1 MTQPRPDLGDFN
13 LDVFQNEYL
22 PAGGRDVNAI
32 VTVTSGLLA
41 APQGI
46 PAAAEI
52 IIVDCSGSMNDPAD
66 KMAEAK
72 AATAAAIDALRD
84 GTSFAVIAGNEKA
97 RAIYPPD
104 ASLAVATPQARDAA
118 KQAVRGLQA
127 DGGTAIGE
135 WLLLAHQLFT
145 SGGRDAEATPVRH
158 AILLT
163 DGKNQ
168 HETPEK
174 LAGAISW
181 CEGAFRCD
189 CRGVGTDWEVAELRK
204 VSTALLG
211 TVDIVADPAG
221 LAADFTSLMHTAMS
235 KQIADV
241 SLRVWTPQHAQ
252 IKFLKQVAPD
262 VADLTGRRSASGP
275 QAGDYPAGA
284 WGPGET
290 RDYHLGV
297 EVNPA
302 GVGQE
307 MLAARVSL
315 VSGPGSSPQVLGQ
328 GLVRAL
334 WTDDEALSTRI
345 NPHVAHYTGQ
355 AELAEVIQD
364 GLQARKEGDEDTA
377 TAKLGRAV
385 TLASQAGNEETARL
399 LAKVVEVHDAT
410 GTVRLRKKVADAD
423 EMALDTRST
432 RTVRTKK

>member
-1 MTQPRPDLGDFN
+1 MTQPRLDLADFT

-32 VTVTSGLLA
+32 VTVTSGRL
-41 APQGI
+41 PVPPGI

-52 IIVDCSGSMNDPAD
+52 IMVDCSGSMNDPAD
-66 KMAEAK
+66 KMAEART
-72 AATAAAIDALRD
+72 ATAAAIDALRD

-104 ASLAVATPQARDAA
+104 ASLAAATPQARDAA

-135 WLLLAHQLFT
+135 WLLLAHQIFT
-145 SGGRDAEATPVRH
+145 SGARDAEATPVRH

-174 LAGAISW
+174 LAGAVSW
-181 CEGAFRCD
+181 CEGSYRCD

-204 VSTALLG
+204 ISTALLG

-221 LAADFTSLMHTAMS
+221 LAADFTSLMRTAMS
-235 KQIADV
+235 KQIGDV

-262 VADLTGRRSASGP
+262 VVDLTGRRTAAGP
-275 QAGDYPAGA
+275 QAGDFPAGA
-284 WGPGET
+284 WGPGES
-290 RDYHLGV
+290 RDYHLCV
-297 EVNPA
+297 EVSPA

-315 VSGPGSSPQVLGQ
+315 VSGPGSQVLGQ

-385 TLASQAGNEETARL
+385 TLANQAGHEETARL

-432 RTVRTKK
+432 KTVRTKK

>member
-1 MTQPRPDLGDFN
+1 MTPPGPDLADFT

-22 PAGGRDVNAI
+22 PAGSRDVNAI
-32 VTVTSGLLA
+32 VTVTSGRLA

-46 PAAAEI
+46 PEAAEI
-52 IIVDCSGSMNDPAD
+52 IMVDCSGSMNDPAD

-72 AATAAAIDALRD
+72 TATAAAVDALRD

-97 RAIYPPD
+97 HAIYPPD
-104 ASLAVATPQARDAA
+104 ASLAVASPQARDAA
-118 KQAVRGLQA
+118 KQAVRGLRA

-135 WLLLAHQLFT
+135 WLLLAHQIFT
-145 SGGRDAEATPVRH
+145 SGGRDGEATPVRH

-168 HETPEK
+168 HETTDK

-181 CEGAFRCD
+181 CDGAFRCD

-204 VSTALLG
+204 ISTALLG

-221 LAADFTSLMHTAMS
+221 LAADFTSLMRTAMS
-235 KQIADV
+235 KQIGDV

-262 VADLTGRRSASGP
+262 VVDLTGRRATASP

-284 WGPGET
+284 WGPGES
-290 RDYHLGV
+290 RDYHLCV
-297 EVNPA
+297 EVSPA

-307 MLAARVSL
+307 MLAARVGL
-315 VSGPGSSPQVLGQ
+315 VSGPGSQVFGQ

-355 AELAEVIQD
+355 AELAQVIQD

-385 TLASQAGNEETARL
+385 TLANQAGHEDTARL

-432 RTVRTKK
+432 KTVRTKK

>member
-1 MTQPRPDLGDFN
+1 
-13 LDVFQNEYL
+13 
-22 PAGGRDVNAI
+22 
-32 VTVTSGLLA
+32 
-41 APQGI
+41 
-46 PAAAEI
+46 
-52 IIVDCSGSMNDPAD
+52 
-66 KMAEAK
+66 
-72 AATAAAIDALRD
+72 
-84 GTSFAVIAGNEKA
+84 
-97 RAIYPPD
+97 
-104 ASLAVATPQARDAA
+104 VATPQSREAARL
-118 KQAVRGLQA
+118 AVRALRA
-127 DGGTAIGE
+127 DGGTAIGQ
-135 WLLLAHQLFT
+135 WLLLAHQIFT
-145 SGGRDAEATPVRH
+145 SGAAGDDRPAPMRH

-181 CEGAFRCD
+181 CEGTFRCD

-204 VSTALLG
+204 ISTALLG

-221 LAADFTSLMHTAMS
+221 LAADFTSLMRAAMTKEIS
-235 KQIADV
+235 NVA
-241 SLRVWTPQHAQ
+241 LRVWTPQHAQ
-252 IKFLKQVAPD
+252 IRFIQQVAPAVD
-262 VADLTGRRSASGP
+262 ELTGRRAAVTA

-284 WGPGET
+284 WGPGES
-290 RDYHLGV
+290 RDYHLCV

-315 VSGPGSSPQVLGQ
+315 VASSADGAQVLGQ

-385 TLASQAGNEETARL
+385 ALANQAGHEETARL

-410 GTVRLRKKVADAD
+410 GTIRLKKRVANAD

>member
-1 MTQPRPDLGDFN
+1 MTPPGSDLADFT

-32 VTVTSGLLA
+32 VTVTSGRLA

-46 PAAAEI
+46 PEAAEI
-52 IIVDCSGSMNDPAD
+52 IMVDCSGSMNDPAD

-104 ASLAVATPQARDAA
+104 ASLAVASPQA
-118 KQAVRGLQA
+118 
-127 DGGTAIGE
+127 
-135 WLLLAHQLFT
+135 
-145 SGGRDAEATPVRH
+145 RDAEATPVRH

-181 CEGAFRCD
+181 CEGSYHCD

-204 VSTALLG
+204 ISTALLG
-211 TVDIVADPAG
+211 TVDIVAEPAG
-221 LAADFTSLMHTAMS
+221 LAADFTSLMRTAMS
-235 KQIADV
+235 KQIGDV

-262 VADLTGRRSASGP
+262 VVDLTGRRTAAGP
-275 QAGDYPAGA
+275 QAGDFPAGA
-284 WGPGET
+284 WGPGES

-297 EVNPA
+297 EVSPA

-315 VSGPGSSPQVLGQ
+315 VSGPGSQVFGQ

-355 AELAEVIQD
+355 AELAQTIQD

-385 TLASQAGNEETARL
+385 TLANQAGHEETARL